1 MVRSARTTGS
11 RYIMTTNDKNSESIG
26 ETVEVARETW
36 TRPEIV
42 SFEPVSATQSATFNP
57 GDGLSSNS

>member
-1 MVRSARTTGS
+1 
-11 RYIMTTNDKNSESIG
+11 MTTNDKNSESIG